1 MLIVLGLYSRI
12 WILFLHQSAPSVRS
26 PCNPTNREVAQLSND
41 TVGAARLIPM
51 GNNHKQRCGSE
62 SSRIIYARTNEGKIT
77 LILSY
82 CVMNGF
88 IMFDII
94 FMTALHW
101 RIRHSHLTSRQ
112 FHGLVPWWRPR
123 KIRPQRT
130 RISQSENS
138 AMGTWPIYK
147 NFYAILVRK
156 MALKFWYMT

>member
-41 TVGAARLIPM
+41 AVGAARLIPM

-62 SSRIIYARTNEGKIT
+62 FANYLCADEWRQNNSD
-77 LILSY
+77 LSY
-82 CVMNGF
+82 GVMNGF

-123 KIRPQRT
+123 KIRSQRT

-147 NFYAILVRK
+147 NCYAILVRK
-156 MALKFWYMT
+156 MALKFWYMS